1 MPKALW
7 MIIIGMAL
15 NVTASSF
22 LWPLNS
28 IYIHDTLGKSLT
40 AAGLVLMANSFA
52 SVIGNLAG
60 GILFDKIGGYKAI
73 ASGVAIMVFAAAGMV
88 ADHTWIPYILFL
100 VLSGFGSGITFP
112 AIFAMAGSVWKEGGR
127 RAFNAVYVAQNAGV
141 AAGSALGGLIAY
153 YYSFDYVFIAN
164 GALYFLFLLLVLFG
178 FKQIE
183 AGRAVQTNII
193 AESGSRISRKSA
205 IVLAVLCFGYFL
217 CWMGYVQWQSTIS
230 AYTQEIGISLREYS
244 FLWTVNGALIVLAQP
259 LLSAAVKFFKT
270 LQSQILFGMV
280 FFIIAFACAAFA
292 ASFAGFM
299 TAMVILTIGEMF
311 VWPAVPA
318 AASQLSPHGK
328 EGFFQGIVNSTATAG
343 RMIGPVLGGL
353 LVDWRGMGMMFSVF
367 IFLVLCAI
375 ASTVLYGKAAAK
387 NSAGEQGP
395 SLAQ

>member
-1 MPKALW
+1 

-22 LWPLNS
+22 LWPLNA
-28 IYIHDTLGKSLT
+28 IYIHDNLGKSLT

-60 GILFDKIGGYKAI
+60 GILFDKIGGYKAV
-73 ASGVAIMVFAAAGMV
+73 ASGVGIMFFAAAGMV
-88 ADHTWIPYILFL
+88 YNHTWVPYILFL
-100 VLSGFGSGITFP
+100 GLSGFGSGITFP

-141 AAGSALGGLIAY
+141 AAGSALGGLIVY

-178 FKQIE
+178 FKRIE
-183 AGRAVQTNII
+183 ASQAVQTNII

-205 IVLAVLCFGYFL
+205 TVLALLCFGYFL

-244 FLWTVNGALIVLAQP
+244 LLWTVNGALIVIAQP
-259 LLSAAVKFFKT
+259 LFSAAVKFFKS
-270 LQSQILFGMV
+270 LMSQLIFGMI
-280 FFIIAFACAAFA
+280 FFIAAFTCAAFA
-292 ASFAGFM
+292 GSLAGFM

-318 AASQLSPHGK
+318 AASQLSPPGK

-353 LVDWRGMGMMFSVF
+353 LVDWQGMGMMFSVF
-367 IFLVLCAI
+367 IVLVLCAI
-375 ASTVLYGKAAAK
+375 ASTVLYGKSAAK
-387 NSAGEQGP
+387 NSAAGQDP
-395 SLAQ
+395 SIAQ